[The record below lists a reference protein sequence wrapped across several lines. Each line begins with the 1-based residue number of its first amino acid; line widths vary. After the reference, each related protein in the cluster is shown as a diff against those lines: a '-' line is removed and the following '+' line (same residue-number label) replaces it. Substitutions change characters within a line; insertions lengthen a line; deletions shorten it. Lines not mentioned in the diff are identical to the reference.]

1 MPLILFLI
9 LVIMIAQIGFWD
21 TFSAII
27 GGIAMIVLFVLLLV
41 ALLALAGVL
50 ASRRLRRRFR

>member
-27 GGIAMIVLFVLLLV
+27 GGIAMLVLFVLLLA
-41 ALLALAGVL
+41 ALLALVAVM